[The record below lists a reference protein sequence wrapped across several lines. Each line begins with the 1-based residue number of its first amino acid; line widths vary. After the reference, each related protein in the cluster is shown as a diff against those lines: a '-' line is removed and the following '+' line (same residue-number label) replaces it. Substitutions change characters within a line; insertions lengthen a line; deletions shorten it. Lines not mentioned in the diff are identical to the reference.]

1 MSRFHSLIRS
11 GENICRDLAKLYRK
25 IRWPITSAICRVLML
40 MHINQSHLTLSRIFV
55 LIALYFT
62 WVNSF
67 FTTALILMLT
77 VFILDCLDGDL
88 SRMLGHETPVGEF
101 EDVMADNLAC
111 LILPL
116 ALIQTG
122 RLNSVLG
129 ALFIFSALSVLWLAK
144 RKILRNGNDIQLLFW
159 PKGDIFQ
166 SLSRK
171 VIWFVMYL
179 FVFFR
184 IDIFNPSYA
193 VISIVLC
200 ISTAVNYYQI
210 VKSRL

>member
-1 MSRFHSLIRS
+1 MNWFNSLIRS
-11 GENICRDLAKLYRK
+11 GENLWFNFARLYRK
-25 IRWPITSAICRVLML
+25 IRWPITSSICRVLMV

-55 LIALYFT
+55 LIALYFA
-62 WVNSF
+62 WVSTF
-67 FTTALILMLT
+67 FTAALILMLT

-101 EDVMADNLAC
+101 EDVMVDNLAC

-122 RLNSVLG
+122 QLKGVLG
-129 ALFIFSALSVLWLAK
+129 ALFIYAALSVLWLAK
-144 RKILRNGNDIQLLFW
+144 RKKPRDGNEAELIFW
-159 PKGDIFQ
+159 PRGDIFQ

-171 VIWFVMYL
+171 IIWLVMYL

-184 IDIFNPSYA
+184 IEIFNPSYA

>member
-1 MSRFHSLIRS
+1 MNWFHSLIKS
-11 GENICRDLAKLYRK
+11 GEDLWCNLAKLYKK
-25 IRWPITSAICRVLML
+25 IRWPITSAICRVLMG
-40 MHINQSHLTLSRIFV
+40 MHKNQSHLTLSRIFI
-55 LIALYFT
+55 LIALYFV
-62 WVNSF
+62 WVSSF
-67 FTTALILMLT
+67 FTAALVLMLI

-88 SRMLGHETPVGEF
+88 SRMLGHETAVGEF

-122 RLNSVLG
+122 RLKGVLG

-144 RKILRNGNDIQLLFW
+144 RKLTQNGNKTELHFR

-200 ISTAVNYYQI
+200 ISTALNYYQI